1 MKKKW
6 QILLATVLALSIVAT
21 GCGQSAS
28 SGSAPAASGATSGEA
43 AGGSASTDFPKGKTI
58 TAIVAF
64 AAGSA
69 TDLNMRM
76 LASYMEEELGTTIT
90 VQNKE
95 GGGGEIGWTA
105 LANAKP
111 DGYTIGMIN
120 SPAFQLP
127 IQREGECKFTV
138 DSVIPIGNMVTDPGC
153 VVVNADSEWN
163 SLADLVEAA
172 RANPGSVTVAT
183 TGLTTSEARACNTL
197 AANEDVEFKIVP
209 YDGSTEGV
217 NALIGGHVKVAW
229 MNVGDIIPQ
238 LEQGNIKALAVG
250 SPERNELL
258 PDVPTF
264 VEEGLDFNQF
274 SMRTL
279 AVPAGTD
286 PAIVAVLE
294 GAVKNAMENPEFQKT
309 AEEANILLDFQ
320 DSASM
325 TQVWKDLDTQWRAE
339 WAERPWA

>member
-1 MKKKW
+1 MKKR
-6 QILLATVLALSIVAT
+6 LFSFALATVLLLGLCA
-21 GCGQSAS
+21 CGGKDAPAS
-28 SGSAPAASGATSGEA
+28 STPASPSTSTPATNGTTA
-43 AGGSASTDFPKGKTI
+43 TKTYPGDKGL

-76 LASYMEEELGTTIT
+76 LATYMEKELGTTIT

-105 LANAKP
+105 LANAKN
-111 DGYTIGMIN
+111 DGLTIGMIN

-127 IQREGECKFTV
+127 IQRAGECQFTV
-138 DSVIPIGNMVTDPGC
+138 DSYIPVANMVTDPGC
-153 VVVNADSEWN
+153 VVVAADSPYN

-172 RANPGSVTVAT
+172 REKPGSVTVAT

-197 AANEDVEFKIVP
+197 AALENVEFQIVP

-217 NALIGGHVKVAW
+217 NAVIGGHVKVAW
-229 MNVGDIIPQ
+229 MNIGDIIPQ
-238 LEQGNIKALAVG
+238 LKQGNIKALAVG
-250 SPERNELL
+250 SPDRSSLL

-264 VEEGLDFNQF
+264 IEEGLDFNQF

-286 PAIVAVLE
+286 PEIVAILEAAVE
-294 GAVKNAMENPEFQKT
+294 GAMNNPEFIEK
-309 AEEANILLDFQ
+309 ANEATILLDYQ
-320 DSASM
+320 NSASM
-325 TQVWKDLDTQWRAE
+325 TEIWKNLDAQWRAE

>member
-1 MKKKW
+1 MKKNW

-43 AGGSASTDFPKGKTI
+43 AGGSASTDFPNGKTI

-76 LASYMEEELGTTIT
+76 LASYMEDELGTTIT

-105 LANAKP
+105 LANSKA

-138 DSVIPIGNMVTDPGC
+138 DSFIPIGNMVTDPGC
-153 VVVNADSEWN
+153 VVVN
-163 SLADLVEAA
+163 
-172 RANPGSVTVAT
+172 TVAT

-197 AANEDVEFKIVP
+197 AANEGVEFKIVP

-294 GAVKNAMENPEFQKT
+294 EAVKNAMENPEFQKT